1 MARRQG
7 PPGRR
12 HRHTDLHDRVLHQP
26 RIRCGRP
33 SAATAFGSDLS
44 AHRGPFRGQ
53 HRRGAPGDLCDRGV
67 TRARGCTPGRDGN
80 RRTGDAAHVQDVRR
94 RGRTGHGQHASL
106 VAVPPLDDHAPG
118 QGTGG
123 TVRVDELRTADAYLR
138 GLWVGE
144 TLADSLRDAAQA
156 TPDRTMLVDGDV
168 RLGCK
173 GLHEKATALA
183 QTLMG
188 SMPAG
193 SVVSFMLPNW
203 HEAAVIYLGATL
215 AGMVVN
221 PILPSLRDRELAF
234 ILSDADSRAIFVPST
249 FGTHDYAAML
259 DRVTAS
265 MASPPDVIVVRGDG
279 HTPYASLFDNEATA
293 VLPVL
298 NPDTVRMILYTSGTT
313 GRPKG
318 VLHTHNSIHAL
329 IRQIGEHWLVSDGDT
344 FLVPSPI
351 AHIGGSIY
359 AFECPLLLRT
369 TAVLMERW
377 DPDRAVSLMLAER
390 STHMAGATPFLDGLV
405 GAAERAGTRLPDLK
419 VFICGGA
426 SVPPS
431 LIRRAAGY
439 FEKAAVSRVY
449 GSTEVPVTTV
459 GSLHDLDHAAD
470 TDGRAGIADV
480 KLVEGEICARGP
492 QMLVG
497 YLHPEDET
505 AAFDDDGFFRT
516 GDLARWV
523 DDGYLVVTGRAKD
536 IIIRNGEN
544 ISPKEV
550 EDLLIGHPAIA
561 EIAVV
566 GLPDERTG
574 ERACAVIVAAGQR
587 EPGLDDLRELLIN
600 EGLAKFKIP
609 EQIVIWDALPKN
621 DAGKVMK
628 HQIRATLTAGAS
640 EATGRTKVE

>member
-1 MARRQG
+1 
-7 PPGRR
+7 
-12 HRHTDLHDRVLHQP
+12 
-26 RIRCGRP
+26 
-33 SAATAFGSDLS
+33 
-44 AHRGPFRGQ
+44 
-53 HRRGAPGDLCDRGV
+53 
-67 TRARGCTPGRDGN
+67 
-80 RRTGDAAHVQDVRR
+80 
-94 RGRTGHGQHASL
+94 
-106 VAVPPLDDHAPG
+106 
-118 QGTGG
+118 
-123 TVRVDELRTADAYLR
+123 VRVDEQQAADGYRR
-138 GLWVGE
+138 GLWVRE
-144 TLADSLRDAAQA
+144 TLADSLRDAART
-156 TPDRTMLVDGDV
+156 TPDRTVLVDGDV
-168 RLGCK
+168 RLDCRGM
-173 GLHEKATALA
+173 HEKATALA
-183 QTLMG
+183 RTLLAR
-188 SMPAG
+188 MPAG

-234 ILSDADSRAIFVPST
+234 ILSDADSRVIFVPST
-249 FGTHDYAAML
+249 FGNHDYAAML
-259 DRVTAS
+259 DRVTTQ
-265 MASPPDVIVVRGDG
+265 MTSPPEVIVVRGDG
-279 HTPYASLFDNEATA
+279 HTPYASLFDVDAAA
-293 VLPVL
+293 VLPIL
-298 NPDTVRMILYTSGTT
+298 NPDAVRMILYTSGTT

-329 IRQIGEHWLVSDGDT
+329 IRQIGKHWLVADGDT

-359 AFECPLLLRT
+359 AFECPLLLGT

-377 DPDRAVSLMLAER
+377 DPDRAVSLMLAEHC
-390 STHMAGATPFLDGLV
+390 THMAGATPFLVGLLD
-405 GAAERAGTRLPDLK
+405 AAERAGTRLPDLK

-431 LIRRAAGY
+431 LIRRAADY

-459 GSLHDLDHAAD
+459 GCLDDADHAAD
-470 TDGRAGIADV
+470 TDGRAGIADI
-480 KLVEGEICARGP
+480 KLVDGEICARGL

-505 AAFDDDGFFRT
+505 ASFDEEGYFRT

-550 EDLLIGHPAIA
+550 EDLLIGHAGIA

-566 GLPDERTG
+566 GVPDERTG
-574 ERACAVIVAAGQR
+574 ERACAVIVTTDQGA
-587 EPGLDDLRELLIN
+587 PGLDDLAALLIA

-609 EQIVIWDALPKN
+609 EQMVIWDTLPKN
-621 DAGKVMK
+621 DAGKVLK
-628 HQIRATLTAGAS
+628 HQIRATLIAGAS
-640 EATGRTKVE
+640 AGGTPHANGGPTHPKGRGTTGRTEVD

>member
-1 MARRQG
+1 M
-7 PPGRR
+7 
-12 HRHTDLHDRVLHQP
+12 RVEEQ
-26 RIRCGRP
+26 
-33 SAATAFGSDLS
+33 
-44 AHRGPFRGQ
+44 
-53 HRRGAPGDLCDRGV
+53 
-67 TRARGCTPGRDGN
+67 RA
-80 RRTGDAAHVQDVRR
+80 
-94 RGRTGHGQHASL
+94 
-106 VAVPPLDDHAPG
+106 
-118 QGTGG
+118 
-123 TVRVDELRTADAYLR
+123 ADAYRR
-138 GLWVGE
+138 GLWVSE
-144 TLADSLRDAAQA
+144 TLAASLRDAAKA
-156 TPDRTMLVDGDV
+156 TPDRVVLVDGDI
-168 RLGCK
+168 RLDCK
-173 GLHEKATALA
+173 GLHDEASALA

-234 ILSDADSRAIFVPST
+234 ILSDADSRAIFIPST
-249 FGTHDYAAML
+249 FGNHDYAAML

-265 MASPPDVIVVRGDG
+265 MASPPEVVVVRGDS
-279 HTPYASLFDNEATA
+279 HTPYASMLDTETTA

-298 NPDTVRMILYTSGTT
+298 NSDSVRMILYTSGTT

-329 IRQIGEHWLVSDGDT
+329 IRQIGEHWKVADGDT

-359 AFECPLLLRT
+359 AFECPLLLGT

-377 DPDRAVSLMLAER
+377 DPDGAVSLMLAER
-390 STHMAGATPFLDGLV
+390 CTHMAGATPFLDGLL

-431 LIRRAAGY
+431 LIRRAADY

-459 GSLHDLDHAAD
+459 GSLDDVDHGAD
-470 TDGRAGIADV
+470 TDGRAGIADI
-480 KLVEGEICARGP
+480 KLADGEICARGP

-497 YLHPEDET
+497 YLHSDDET
-505 AAFDDDGFFRT
+505 AAFDGESYFRT

-523 DDGYLVVTGRAKD
+523 DDDYLVVTGRAKD

-550 EDLLIGHPAIA
+550 EDLLIAHPAIA
-561 EIAVV
+561 VIAVV
-566 GLPDERTG
+566 GVPDERTG
-574 ERACAVIVAAGQR
+574 ERACAVIVTADQPAP
-587 EPGLDDLRELLIN
+587 ELKDLADLLIG

-621 DAGKVMK
+621 DAGKVLK
-628 HQIRATLTAGAS
+628 HQIRATL
-640 EATGRTKVE
+640 EKVD